1 MEVNLFTFNFKL
13 EIMIKSIYSNTLKSF
28 FLKLFIFFFVVFIA
42 DRLLGAMLKKYYFK
56 QEAGYDYL
64 TTYALEKTSAELVT
78 FGSSRAANIFNTGMF
93 EMQMGLSCFNAGRYG
108 EPIFYH
114 YAVLK
119 TVLERYKPKM
129 ILLSFDAGNFSIN
142 QESYDRIASLLPY
155 YNDHPEIRDIVAL
168 KGPFEKIKLLSSI
181 YPYNSLLL
189 SIVSGNTA
197 SSKKKFPHLNGYIA
211 NKKIFTGE
219 LQTIDYSKETALD
232 SIKITAYKAF
242 IQDCEKAKIPLYIIC
257 PPYLINSIGT
267 DASIIEAKKI
277 AKENYIEFLDYSRD
291 TFFSNRP
298 RLFEDF
304 RHLNETGVEIFCNI
318 LIKKLSSASVK

>member
-1 MEVNLFTFNFKL
+1 
-13 EIMIKSIYSNTLKSF
+13 MIKSVNTNTLKSF
-28 FLKLFIFFFVVFIA
+28 FLKLLVFITIVFIT
-42 DRLLGAMLKKYYFK
+42 DRLLGAMLKKIYFM

-64 TTYALEKTSAELVT
+64 TTYAIEKTSAEMLI
-78 FGSSRAANIFNTGMF
+78 FGSSRAANIFNTGIF
-93 EMQMGLSCFNAGRYG
+93 ETQMGLSCFNAGRYG
-108 EPIFYH
+108 EPVFYH

-119 TVLERYKPKM
+119 SVLKRYKPKM

-142 QESYDRIASLLPY
+142 QDSYDRMAVLLPY
-155 YNDHPEIRDIVAL
+155 YNEHPEIREIVAL

-189 SIVSGNTA
+189 PIISGNIE
-197 SSKKKFPHLNGYIA
+197 SSKIKYSNLKGYIP
-211 NKKIFTGE
+211 NKKIFTGK

-232 SIKITAYKAF
+232 SIKIATFKAF
-242 IQDCEKAKIPLYIIC
+242 IQDCKNAKIPLYIIC

-277 AKENYIEFLDYSRD
+277 AAKNQISFLDYSKD

-304 RHLNETGVEIFCNI
+304 RHLNETGVDFFCNMI
-318 LIKKLSSASVK
+318 IKIIDQ